1 MHASDITLN
10 NPTLFQD
17 IYSNKLKLRRV
28 DPFIMKLREL
38 RKLNSNDETYLK

>member
-17 IYSNKLKLRRV
+17 IYSNKLKLGRV

-38 RKLNSNDETYLK
+38 RKLNSNDETFLK